1 MGKEINR
8 IRLNRLYSEN
18 NIFEEIIFHD
28 GGNQGSS

>member
-18 NIFEEIIFHD
+18 NILKKLLFMMELILY
-28 GGNQGSS
+28 